1 MPQIECP
8 EEFASLVLPFLARVA
23 SEQRTSGTG

>member
-8 EEFASLVLPFLARVA
+8 EEFAGLVLPFLARVA
-23 SEQRTSGTG
+23 DEHRTSSTG